1 MTPGRAR
8 AGALSLAVGFAG
20 GLTSGLLGVG
30 GGIVMVPGLVLLA
43 GLTQRR
49 AHATSLAAI
58 VPIGAVGA
66 GLFALD
72 GEVDLALAA
81 ALAAGSV
88 VGAPLGVRALARLP
102 EPALRLLFAA
112 TVLAAGARLL
122 FG

>member
-1 MTPGRAR
+1 MTPAR
-8 AGALSLAVGFAG
+8 PRSGALAVAVGFAG

-30 GGIVMVPGLVLLA
+30 GGVVMVPGLVLLA

-66 GLFALD
+66 GLFMLD

-88 VGAPLGVRALARLP
+88 VGAPLGVRALARIP
-102 EPALRLLFAA
+102 EPVLRLLFAA
-112 TVLAAGARLL
+112 TVLAAGTRLL
-122 FG
+122 FE